1 MEFEQRAGIDQR
13 EARARDFA
21 LAAHGDQRYG
31 NHPYVTH
38 LAAVRGVLD
47 DFGFGG
53 DLVVA
58 AWLHD
63 VVEDTPVTAEDVES
77 RFGRSVLDLVWA
89 VTGIGP
95 DRKARNQNAY
105 DKIAAHP
112 RAVILKLADRT
123 ANAEASPPDSSWM
136 GMYRTEH
143 ANFKAHLGGL
153 LADDPTVARMWERL
167 DRRLDLSVAPPTDQW
182 ADIDQLVAAG
192 EHEKAIAAVQ
202 AAFDCDT
209 GEAQLILAERT

>member
-1 MEFEQRAGIDQR
+1 MEFDQR
-13 EARARDFA
+13 EIEAREFA
-21 LAAHGDQRYG
+21 IAAHGDQRYG
-31 NHPYVTH
+31 DHPYATH

-47 DFGFGG
+47 DFGYDGE
-53 DLVVA
+53 LAQA

-63 VVEDTPVTAEDVES
+63 VIEDTPVTAEDVEA
-77 RFGRSVLDLVWA
+77 RFGRAVLDLVWA

-123 ANAEASPPDSSWM
+123 ANAEASPPASSWM

-143 ANFKAHLGGL
+143 PTFKAHLGGL
-153 LADDPTVARMWERL
+153 LADDPTVASMWERL
-167 DRRLDLSVAPPTDQW
+167 DRRLDPSVAPPTDQW
-182 ADIDQLVAAG
+182 VEIDQLVAAG
-192 EHEKAIAAVQ
+192 EHEKAVAAVQ
-202 AAFDCDT
+202 AAFDCNP
-209 GEAQLILAERT
+209 GEAELILAERA

>member
-1 MEFEQRAGIDQR
+1 MEFDQR
-13 EARARDFA
+13 EIEAREFA
-21 LAAHGDQRYG
+21 IAAHGDQRYG
-31 NHPYVTH
+31 DHPYVTH
-38 LAAVRGVLD
+38 LAAVRRVLD
-47 DFGFGG
+47 DFGYDGE
-53 DLVVA
+53 LAMA

-63 VVEDTPVTAEDVES
+63 VIEDTAVTAADVES
-77 RFGRSVLDLVWA
+77 RFGRPVLDLVWA

-123 ANAEASPPDSSWM
+123 ANAEASPPASSWM

-143 ANFKAHLGGL
+143 PTFKAHLGGL

-167 DRRLDLSVAPPTDQW
+167 DSRLDPSVAPPTDQW
-182 ADIDQLVAAG
+182 AEIDRLVAAG
-192 EHEKAIAAVQ
+192 EHEKAVAAVQ
-202 AAFDCDT
+202 AAFDCNP
-209 GEAQLILAERT
+209 GEAELILAERA

>member
-1 MEFEQRAGIDQR
+1 MESDQR
-13 EARARDFA
+13 EIEAREFA
-21 LAAHGDQRYG
+21 IAAHGDQRYG
-31 NHPYVTH
+31 VHPYVTH

-47 DFGFGG
+47 DFGYGG
-53 DLVVA
+53 ELALA

-63 VVEDTPVTAEDVES
+63 VVEDTPVTAEEIES
-77 RFGRSVLDLVWA
+77 RFGRAVLDLVWA

-105 DKIAAHP
+105 TKIAAHP

-123 ANAEASPPDSSWM
+123 ANAEASPPASSWM

-143 ANFKAHLGGL
+143 PTFKAHLGGL

-167 DRRLDLSVAPPTDQW
+167 DRRLDPSVAPPTDQW

-192 EHEKAIAAVQ
+192 AHDKAIAAVQ
-202 AAFDCDT
+202 AAFDCDP
-209 GEAQLILAERT
+209 GEAELILAERA